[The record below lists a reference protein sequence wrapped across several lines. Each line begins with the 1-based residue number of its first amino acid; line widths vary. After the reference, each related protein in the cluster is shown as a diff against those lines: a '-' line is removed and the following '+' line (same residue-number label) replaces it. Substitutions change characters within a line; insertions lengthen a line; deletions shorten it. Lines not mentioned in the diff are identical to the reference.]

1 MTRVLDWRRASDPRQ
16 VVRQA
21 AQVLAEGQLVAFP
34 TESVYAVA
42 ASALLPEAVERLAQW
57 KGNGDNRLTLA
68 LPSTAH
74 ALDWA
79 PALGSLGRRL
89 ARRCWPGPLI
99 LVCREGVEGGLAS
112 RLPDAVRQRIC
123 TDGSL
128 SLCVPQHEA
137 LGAALRLL
145 PGALVLA
152 NASRE
157 GEPEAMRAEQ
167 VVQSLPEDGTLVID
181 DGPSRSNLPPTVV
194 RVDPHQWSVL
204 HEGVLPR
211 EELERQSTCLIVF
224 VCTGNTCRSPMA
236 EALCKQLLAEKF
248 QCPVEELPQ
257 RGFLV
262 LSAGMAAMMG
272 DSAAPEAVAAVRAFG
287 ADLSEHISRP
297 LSPDLVTQADYLI
310 GMTRGHLSL
319 LAARFPS
326 PGCRPRLLD
335 RAGTDLADPI
345 GGNQEVYRECAQQIY
360 RQLEELLPE
369 IQQP

>member
-1 MTRVLDWRRASDPRQ
+1 MTKVLDWRRGNDPRQ
-16 VVRQA
+16 VVHQA
-21 AQVLAEGQLVAFP
+21 ARVLAEGQLVAFP

-42 ASALLPEAVERLAQW
+42 VSALMPEAVERLAQW
-57 KGNGDNRLTLA
+57 KGNGDNPLTLA
-68 LPSTAH
+68 LPSAAH

-79 PALGSLGRRL
+79 PGMSLVGRRL
-89 ARRCWPGPLI
+89 ARRCWPGPVK
-99 LVCREGVEGGLAS
+99 LVCGDGVEGGLGS

-123 TDGSL
+123 TEGSL
-128 SLCVPQHEA
+128 SLYVPQHEA
-137 LGAALRLL
+137 LAAALRLL
-145 PGALVLA
+145 PGPLVVA
-152 NASRE
+152 NASRQD
-157 GEPEAMRAEQ
+157 EPAPMHAEQ
-167 VVQSLPEDGTLVID
+167 VLQALPEDGTLVID

-194 RVDPHQWSVL
+194 RIDQQQWSVL
-204 HEGVLPR
+204 REGVVPR
-211 EELERQSTCLIVF
+211 DELERQSTCLVVF
-224 VCTGNTCRSPMA
+224 ICTGNTCRSPMA
-236 EALCKQLLAEKF
+236 EALCKRLLAERL

-297 LSPDLVTQADYLI
+297 LSPDLVTQADFLV

-319 LAARFPS
+319 LAARFPR

-335 RAGTDLADPI
+335 CAGGDLADPI
-345 GGNQEVYRECAQQIY
+345 GGDHEVYRDCAQQI
-360 RQLEELLPE
+360 RRHLEVLLPE